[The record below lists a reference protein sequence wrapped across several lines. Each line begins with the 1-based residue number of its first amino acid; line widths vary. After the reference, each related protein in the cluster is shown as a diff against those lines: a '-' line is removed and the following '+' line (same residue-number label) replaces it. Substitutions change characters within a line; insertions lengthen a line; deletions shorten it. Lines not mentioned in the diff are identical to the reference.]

1 MERGQRVNGDQV
13 SQTLPKRKMPRN
25 EIRSLA
31 KWLRA
36 LLLKTFLK
44 SILTHNSVSRAKK
57 AARPCAKRSER
68 KKDKLMKKRRS
79 FRKML
84 NFTKF

>member
-1 MERGQRVNGDQV
+1 
-13 SQTLPKRKMPRN
+13 MPRN

-44 SILTHNSVSRAKK
+44 SIPTHDSVSGAKK
-57 AARPCAKRSER
+57 AARPYAKRSER
-68 KKDKLMKKRRS
+68 KKDKLMKKR
-79 FRKML
+79 
-84 NFTKF
+84 